1 MIGRP
6 RPEVT
11 AATGYVPGKAKEA
24 VQLATG
30 VADVLKL
37 ASNERTAPPSERVAA
52 AMAAA
57 AKATNRY
64 PDHRAVSLRNAL
76 AAELS
81 TASGTTVGIE
91 SVAVS
96 AGSSSLL
103 MQLTSAYAGPGREVV
118 YPWPSFEY
126 YPILADLSGAK
137 SNVVPLQPDWGF
149 DIDGLIG
156 AVTPATTLMF
166 VATPNNPTGTAIAK
180 SDLNRLLE
188 AVPDDIIVV
197 VDEAYREYVV
207 PDLWDPVDLVTAH
220 PNVVHLR
227 TFSKAHALA
236 SARVGWCLA
245 HPEVIECIH
254 ATQTPFAVTT
264 MALAGAEASLGELE
278 ALKDHTGQTISER
291 QRIVA
296 ALQSL
301 GWTPPQSQEGNFVFL
316 PTNDATGLAGALET
330 SGIIVRPFADTGIR
344 ATVGEPHEN
353 DRFLD
358 ALSRLSPLSPVAP

>member
-30 VADVLKL
+30 IADVLKL
-37 ASNERTAPPSERVAA
+37 ASNERTAPPSERVAG

-64 PDHRAVSLRNAL
+64 PDNRAVSLRNAL

-81 TASGTTVGIE
+81 TTSGTTIDIGSI
-91 SVAVS
+91 AVS
-96 AGSSSLL
+96 AGSSGLL
-103 MQLTSAYAGPGREVV
+103 TQLTNAYAGPGREVV

-137 SNVVPLQPDWGF
+137 SNVVPLRPDWGF
-149 DIDGLIG
+149 DIDGLIN

-166 VATPNNPTGTAIAK
+166 VATPNNPTGTALTK
-180 SDLNRLLE
+180 TDLDRLLQ
-188 AVPDDIIVV
+188 AVPDDVIVV
-197 VDEAYREYVV
+197 IDEAYREYVV
-207 PDLWDPVDLVTAH
+207 ADLWDPVDLVTTH

-264 MALAGAEASLGELE
+264 MALAGAEASLGEPE
-278 ALKDHTGQTISER
+278 ALKGHTGQTISER

-296 ALQSL
+296 ALQAL
-301 GWTPPQSQEGNFVFL
+301 GWAPPESQEGNFVFL
-316 PTNDATGLAGALET
+316 PTKNAMDLASALET
-330 SGIIVRPFADTGIR
+330 SGIIARPFADTGIR
-344 ATVGEPHEN
+344 VTVGEPHEN

-358 ALSRLSPLSPVAP
+358 ALSPLSPVAP